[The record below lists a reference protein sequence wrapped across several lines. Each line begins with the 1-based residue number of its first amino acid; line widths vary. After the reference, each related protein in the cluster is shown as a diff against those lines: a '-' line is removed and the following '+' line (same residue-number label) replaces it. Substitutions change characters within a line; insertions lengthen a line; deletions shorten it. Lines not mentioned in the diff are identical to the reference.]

1 MNGSSLTPITGKELR
16 GIVNQNSAHMEFW
29 NTALNVLRTIK
40 FEDANSRTS
49 IPPSVSNW
57 MKTIQGF
64 KALWNILQAN
74 AFKYLYARN
83 INQDTLENF
92 FSCVRSHGLRNI
104 NPSPYSFQSTFKIL
118 LVFMVSQSPGGN
130 CEEDESEGALDT
142 LRNFIISEDTPDSV
156 ENIALPII
164 TPYSR
169 APDIL
174 EENIDHYIAGAV
186 ARYILRKVKGCQLC
200 KSRLLTTQLIN

>member
-1 MNGSSLTPITGKELR
+1 
-16 GIVNQNSAHMEFW
+16 
-29 NTALNVLRTIK
+29 
-40 FEDANSRTS
+40 
-49 IPPSVSNW
+49 
-57 MKTIQGF
+57 
-64 KALWNILQAN
+64 
-74 AFKYLYARN
+74 
-83 INQDTLENF
+83 
-92 FSCVRSHGLRNI
+92 
-104 NPSPYSFQSTFKIL
+104 
-118 LVFMVSQSPGGN
+118 MVSQSPGGN